1 MDANHYPLSWPFGWR
16 RTPADERGR
25 SSFTEA
31 TIVTRTR
38 WTGSGHETNTS
49 RGTKR
54 ITVPTA
60 CTRLLDQVERLGGSD
75 PILSTNVEPT
85 IYGLPKGG
93 RAEPSDPGAAVYFK
107 LQGKDRVLACDR
119 WVTVAEN
126 IAALAAHIDAI
137 RRVDRYG
144 VGTME
149 QAFAGYDALPP
160 PSTDNR
166 APWRATLGFRP
177 DSRVTVADVN
187 LNYRTLAKKDPN
199 NEYRLLDLN
208 LAREAALQ
216 ELGANG
222 KTRTEGSTGD
232 P

>member
-1 MDANHYPLSWPFGWR
+1 MV
-16 RTPADERGR
+16 ERKQ
-25 SSFTEA
+25 
-31 TIVTRTR
+31 
-38 WTGSGHETNTS
+38 WTGEGQKIITGK
-49 RGTKR
+49 GTKR
-54 ITVPTA
+54 VTVPTA
-60 CTRLLDQVERLGGSD
+60 CTRLLDQIERLGGSD

-119 WVTVAEN
+119 WLSVAEN

-160 PSTDNR
+160 PSDDNR
-166 APWRATLGFRP
+166 PAWRATLGFRP
-177 DSRVTVADVN
+177 DSRVTVEDVN
-187 LNYRTLAKKDPN
+187 LNYRTLAKKDPS

-208 LAREAALQ
+208 LAREAALR
-216 ELGANG
+216 ELGAKHG
-222 KTRTEGSTGD
+222 
-232 P
+232 